1 MKVLILSSRA
11 RTILK
16 YSCSLTV
23 VIFKSQIKERYGLRL
38 PDLASEPPTIS
49 SSLDSLG
56 FPGCALLALV
66 RPVPPT
72 LAPSLQRPRSVP
84 WSVVL
89 DVQSC
94 ILCCFSGSVMLL
106 LFGRCEHRQV
116 STVTRFQAHPSGFLH
131 WARGS
136 YSRAAGG
143 SFLTGAVLKARL
155 AGGVSGSFG
164 RSVLKPYFLAGLLSS
179 VPSLTLLHKFQVT
192 PKFPNFQN
200 TIVSKRCPLS
210 LQKSSIR
217 SSH

>member
-16 YSCSLTV
+16 YSSCSLTV

-38 PDLASEPPTIS
+38 PDLESRAIS
-49 SSLDSLG
+49 SKPGSLG
-56 FPGCALLALV
+56 FPGCAVLALL

-72 LAPSLQRPRSVP
+72 LAPSLQRFRSVP
-84 WSVVL
+84 RPVVL

-94 ILCCFSGSVMLL
+94 TPWCFSRPVILL
-106 LFGRCEHRQV
+106 LFGRRCGHRQI

-131 WARGS
+131 WARGP

-143 SFLTGAVLKARL
+143 SFLTGAVLKARS

-164 RSVLKPYFLAGLLSS
+164 RSVLKPQLLAGCCPS
-179 VPSLTLLHKFQVT
+179 VPSLALLH
-192 PKFPNFQN
+192 
-200 TIVSKRCPLS
+200 
-210 LQKSSIR
+210 
-217 SSH
+217 